1 VRQSEGKKGSCVV
14 LLSISVL
21 RTKLF
26 VRETPIPLMQY
37 RVFLFSAT
45 QLYTGSFII
54 SNTQIIARKNHACHR
69 RGVPENEGTYE
80 GKGTEQG
87 RRKTWVPSSGYVSGV
102 KSQLLRERGWL

>member
-87 RRKTWVPSSGYVSGV
+87 RRKTWVPFSGYVSGV